1 MKKTILG
8 ITSAIVLAAS
18 TSVSAG
24 QTVYGTITNVVENW
38 TYETRRIPTETC
50 NTVRIPITGG
60 SYSSGSSAGADA
72 LAGMI
77 IGGILGKGLSGND
90 KGAAAGAVIGGVIG
104 ADKSQGR
111 VQHSGPSYR
120 EEYRCHTTY
129 EYTRES
135 VQAGY
140 IVDYMFEGY
149 LYQFTTFK
157 RYKAGDK
164 IRLNIRV
171 SPVN

>member
-1 MKKTILG
+1 MKNTILG
-8 ITSAIVLAAS
+8 VTAALSLIVSSNAF
-18 TSVSAG
+18 AG

-60 SYSSGSSAGADA
+60 SYNNGSSAGGNA

-77 IGGILGKGLSGND
+77 IGGLVGKGLSGND
-90 KGAAAGAVIGGVIG
+90 KGAAAGAILGGVIG
-104 ADKSQGR
+104 ADRNNGTRQY
-111 VQHSGPSYR
+111 SGSAYR
-120 EEYRCHTTY
+120 EEYRCHTEY

-140 IVDYMFEGY
+140 IVDYMYEGY

-157 RYKAGDK
+157 RYNAGDK